1 MAWAGACRL
10 LGSRETRGGHG
21 DVRAHCRGGSKPVLC
36 ALAGLDSDGRLF
48 GRAGEAGGFRSRR
61 LQSGATW
68 ILGLDEVFW
77 TFVVKHA

>member
-1 MAWAGACRL
+1 MAWVGASKL
-10 LGSRETRGGHG
+10 LGSRISRGRHG
-21 DVRAHCRGGSKPVLC
+21 DVRAHCGGCRKPLLC
-36 ALAGLDSDGRLF
+36 ALAGLDDDGGLF
-48 GRAGEAGGFRSRR
+48 GLAREAGGFRSWR